1 MRRVRCRLRQT
12 KIGLLTKAC
21 EPCAATHQL
30 VSPAVGIRAV
40 GAPYRR
46 AVALKRRG
54 SCRAAVRARA
64 ATILACDL
72 FARIRADRAFAQ
84 PCGHRVV
91 AGLIGATLCF
101 ITTAAWA
108 EGPPKFS
115 GSQLEPMKWSEL
127 AGWTADDHLAAFA
140 AYQTSCQALLKIRR
154 SDERAELSGALS
166 SVCRKAA
173 GLQPQDTETARGF
186 FEQNFQPLR
195 IGRLGEAEGLLTGY
209 FEPIVAGSRF
219 PTPEFRVP
227 LYRRPRD
234 LEAAGYKPG
243 ALAFPNKGVRI
254 GRRNEKN
261 ELVPYYDRA
270 AIEAGA
276 LDGQKLEICWLKSS
290 SDLLAIQIEG
300 SGRVILEDGTPL
312 RVAFDSHN
320 GYAFSS
326 IERVLIDRNII
337 ARKDI
342 STQAIREWMSAH
354 PDEAA
359 KVRAANRSYI
369 FFRVTG
375 LTNEGEPLGAQGVPL
390 TPGRSIAV
398 DRVHQY
404 GTPFFIEADLPLE
417 GRKAYSPFRR
427 LMIAQDTGS
436 AIVGPAR
443 ADLYWGA
450 GEEAGRI
457 AGRIRHPGRFVMLLP
472 REFDIAA
479 AGREAPLPL
488 PKPKIAEL
496 EVGNEGD
503 KGKAELGDTGGK
515 GKVGLAGN
523 GAVAAGKTISSP
535 QPKPKIAALGVK
547 TQDNRGKAAP
557 EIRKQD
563 DKGKA
568 NSANAGASAAGR
580 QIPSPLPNTK
590 IAVLDDEKHDS
601 KRKANGTNSG
611 AGATGKSIVLPVLKP
626 KSSATEGKK
635 QNRFDQLET
644 VAASSSAIAAGLR
657 KSGPAL
663 KSKTSA
669 IEARKQNGKGNAQSA
684 SGEIAV
690 DGKKLSPAAKS
701 KTPVTQAKKQNGKGK
716 AQSTSGE
723 IAVDDKQ
730 KPSPAA
736 KSKIPVTQAKK
747 QNGKSKAQSAS
758 GEIAVDGKQKPSPA
772 AKSTIPVTQAKK
784 QNGKS
789 KAQSASGEIAVDGQQ
804 KLSPAAKSK
813 THRDP
818 SQETKRQKQSG
829 VHGGGRG

>member
-1 MRRVRCRLRQT
+1 M
-12 KIGLLTKAC
+12 
-21 EPCAATHQL
+21 
-30 VSPAVGIRAV
+30 
-40 GAPYRR
+40 
-46 AVALKRRG
+46 
-54 SCRAAVRARA
+54 
-64 ATILACDL
+64 
-72 FARIRADRAFAQ
+72 
-84 PCGHRVV
+84 V

-173 GLQPQDTETARGF
+173 GLQPQDSETARGF
-186 FEQNFQPLR
+186 FEQNFQPVR

-209 FEPIVAGSRF
+209 FEPIVAGSRV
-219 PTPEFRVP
+219 PTPEFHVP

-375 LTNEGEPLGAQGVPL
+375 LTNDGEPLGAQGVPL

-496 EVGNEGD
+496 EVGKEGG

-523 GAVAAGKTISSP
+523 GAVAAGKTIASP

-547 TQDNRGKAAP
+547 TQDK
-557 EIRKQD
+557 
-563 DKGKA
+563 
-568 NSANAGASAAGR
+568 
-580 QIPSPLPNTK
+580 
-590 IAVLDDEKHDS
+590 
-601 KRKANGTNSG
+601 
-611 AGATGKSIVLPVLKP
+611 
-626 KSSATEGKK
+626 
-635 QNRFDQLET
+635 
-644 VAASSSAIAAGLR
+644 
-657 KSGPAL
+657 
-663 KSKTSA
+663 
-669 IEARKQNGKGNAQSA
+669 
-684 SGEIAV
+684 
-690 DGKKLSPAAKS
+690 
-701 KTPVTQAKKQNGKGK
+701 
-716 AQSTSGE
+716 
-723 IAVDDKQ
+723 
-730 KPSPAA
+730 
-736 KSKIPVTQAKK
+736 
-747 QNGKSKAQSAS
+747 
-758 GEIAVDGKQKPSPA
+758 
-772 AKSTIPVTQAKK
+772 
-784 QNGKS
+784 
-789 KAQSASGEIAVDGQQ
+789 
-804 KLSPAAKSK
+804 
-813 THRDP
+813 
-818 SQETKRQKQSG
+818 
-829 VHGGGRG
+829 